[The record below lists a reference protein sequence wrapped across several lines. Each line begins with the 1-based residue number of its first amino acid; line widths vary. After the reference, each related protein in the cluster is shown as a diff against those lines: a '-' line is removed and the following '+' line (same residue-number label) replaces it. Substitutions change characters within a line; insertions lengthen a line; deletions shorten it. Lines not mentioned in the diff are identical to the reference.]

1 MPQSRLGPDAGQDRN
16 AELVGANDSVNFTL
30 VLVVGKS
37 QINCVVVS
45 KIVERSG
52 LKAVSEV
59 PDSAAKALASLK
71 PGVVILD
78 GGADNR
84 DCDAALI
91 QIAEQR
97 RAFAR
102 NVPCVILLSTRG
114 VNSESPLL
122 GRAVDAVVAKP
133 FTPESLQ
140 PVVDRLLRQ
149 ARMTAG
155 T

>member
-1 MPQSRLGPDAGQDRN
+1 MPHSHPGPDAGKGTNTGLALD
-16 AELVGANDSVNFTL
+16 DSVNFSL

-59 PDSAAKALASLK
+59 PDTATQALARLK

-84 DCDAALI
+84 DCDAALLH
-91 QIAEQR
+91 IAERR
-97 RAFAR
+97 RAFAG

-114 VNSESPLL
+114 GTLESLPH
-122 GRAVDAVVAKP
+122 GRTVDAVVAKP

-149 ARMTAG
+149 ARR
-155 T
+155 